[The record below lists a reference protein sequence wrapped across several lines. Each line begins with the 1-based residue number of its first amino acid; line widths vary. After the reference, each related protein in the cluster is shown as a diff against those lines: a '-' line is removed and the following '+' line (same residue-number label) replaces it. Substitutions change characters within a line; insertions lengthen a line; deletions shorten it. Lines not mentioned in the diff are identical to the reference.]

1 MVDPAAALKA
11 DDPDLRDAGRQAPG
25 EGGTAEPGADHDHV
39 DGIPADHRSGS
50 RKTGGDVP
58 VFVEIGQT
66 GAA

>member
-50 RKTGGDVP
+50 RKTGS
-58 VFVEIGQT
+58 GQ
-66 GAA
+66 AQLLQF